1 MNMGAQ
7 PENESF
13 EMANRP
19 VSPLSVVTEEDDPES
34 VDTSAS
40 GTPKPEDTQH
50 GSQSDHDGLLAPS
63 REDKTTEELASVH
76 TDCPLKRH
84 VLYSLI
90 TIAFIGSASLISSC
104 WLIAYIQVK
113 TDRSY
118 IAAVVVG
125 GKLSSTEAKLIDAAF
140 SILVAPAV
148 VAVANWHMFKLA
160 RLSAVNEHSGRNS
173 AVSMKVLVEVAST
186 DWGSFSPL
194 KFWTFVR
201 SRRPRVICLGMIAVL
216 SALSFSLLGN
226 AVAYQQAGVDTS
238 TQVLEYLYDTHSVL
252 PGGSRP
258 IPFDDQ
264 SIRQQIS
271 ARLQDRLSRLQQ
283 GMLESSTTGLV
294 SVNVSDQSRSSLS
307 PAVMQLFHTPVYRL
321 KMSCSPSHLQDVAM
335 VVPDKRNSHLRFVLE
350 EAASIFDSES
360 TTYET
365 PFGTNE
371 SIVSK
376 TALDEVQAK
385 YPGTT
390 YPLIAF
396 KETALWIGVMDSGL
410 DGGPV
415 IATERWG
422 SLIPFTKGFPSTE
435 QSDGRQ
441 ANYSLTFSG
450 VTCRLNR
457 STGWADI
464 KVNGSDWSMIEN
476 TLVDEKPD
484 TGHDIP
490 VLSLTSRI
498 GTFDDS
504 RDGRPSGLGGHL
516 LRAALGAVTEGSRQI
531 WDLETLADAFLW
543 YEIEARRVLLD
554 NDQTVRAERYQV
566 QSNIDE
572 YAMTFVPWIL
582 MFGLGTLGAACTLT
596 IGLTLDSWKVYS
608 LRTGRMLDSI
618 RLTADVGVALDKQVF
633 EECST
638 WHATRLNK
646 CADEARFQ
654 YEPDARLDSATG
666 LYTLGIRLR
675 QISRPH
681 D

>member
-7 PENESF
+7 PETESF
-13 EMANRP
+13 EMTNRP

-34 VDTSAS
+34 VDTAS
-40 GTPKPEDTQH
+40 TGTPKPEDTQH
-50 GSQSDHDGLLAPS
+50 GAQSDNDRLLAPS
-63 REDKTTEELASVH
+63 PKDKITEEAASVH
-76 TDCPLKRH
+76 ADCPLKKH

-90 TIAFIGSASLISSC
+90 IIAFIGPASLTCSC
-104 WLIAYIQVK
+104 WLIAYVEVK
-113 TDRSY
+113 TDKSY
-118 IAAVVVG
+118 ISAVIVG
-125 GKLSSTEAKLIDAAF
+125 GNLSSTEAKLIDAAF

-186 DWGSFSPL
+186 GWRSFSPL

-201 SRRPRVICLGMIAVL
+201 SRRPRVICLGMITIL

-238 TQVLEYLYDTHSVL
+238 TQVLEYLYDTHSML

-258 IPFDDQ
+258 VPLDDQ
-264 SIRQQIS
+264 SIQQQVS
-271 ARLQDRLSRLQQ
+271 ARLQDRLSRLPQ
-283 GMLESSTTGLV
+283 GMLKSSTTGQV
-294 SVNVSDQSRSSLS
+294 SVNVSDQSHR
-307 PAVMQLFHTPVYRL
+307 
-321 KMSCSPSHLQDVAM
+321 
-335 VVPDKRNSHLRFVLE
+335 RNPHLRFVLE
-350 EAASIFDSES
+350 EAASVLGSES
-360 TTYET
+360 TTYEAT
-365 PFGTNE
+365 FGTNE
-371 SIVSK
+371 SAVSK
-376 TALDEVQAK
+376 TALDAAK
-385 YPGTT
+385 ATNPGIA

-396 KETALWIGVMDSGL
+396 NETALWIGVMDSEHE
-410 DGGPV
+410 DVPV
-415 IATERWG
+415 VTTERWG
-422 SLIPFTKGFPSTE
+422 SLIPFTKGFPITE
-435 QSDGRQ
+435 QPDGRQ
-441 ANYSLTFSG
+441 TNYSLRYYSLRFSG
-450 VTCRLNR
+450 LTCRLNR

-484 TGHDIP
+484 TGHDMP
-490 VLSLTSRI
+490 VLSLTASLS
-498 GTFDDS
+498 TFDDG
-504 RDGRPSGLGGHL
+504 RDGRPPGLGGHL
-516 LRAALGAVTEGSRQI
+516 LREALGVATEGSRQS

-543 YEIEARRVLLD
+543 YEIEAR
-554 NDQTVRAERYQV
+554 

-582 MFGLGTLGAACTLT
+582 MSGLATLGTACVLTL
-596 IGLTLDSWKVYS
+596 GLTLDSWKVYS
-608 LRTGRMLDSI
+608 LRSGRMLDPI

-666 LYTLGIRLR
+666 LYALGIRLR

>member
-1 MNMGAQ
+1 MGTQ
-7 PENESF
+7 PETESF
-13 EMANRP
+13 EMTNRP

-34 VDTSAS
+34 VDTAS
-40 GTPKPEDTQH
+40 TGTPKPEDTQH
-50 GSQSDHDGLLAPS
+50 GAQSDNDGLLAPS
-63 REDKTTEELASVH
+63 PKDSITEEAASVH
-76 TDCPLKRH
+76 ADCPLKKH

-90 TIAFIGSASLISSC
+90 IIAFIGSASLICSC

-118 IAAVVVG
+118 IAAVIVG
-125 GKLSSTEAKLIDAAF
+125 GNLSSTEAKLIDAAF

-160 RLSAVNEHSGRNS
+160 RLSAVNEHIGRNS

-201 SRRPRVICLGMIAVL
+201 SRRPRVMCLGMIAVL

-258 IPFDDQ
+258 IPLDDQ
-264 SIRQQIS
+264 SIQQQVS
-271 ARLQDRLSRLQQ
+271 ARLQDRLSRLPQ
-283 GMLESSTTGLV
+283 GMLKSSTTGLV

-307 PAVMQLFHTPVYRL
+307 PAVMQLFHAPVYRL
-321 KMSCSPSHLQDVAM
+321 KMLCRPSHLKSVSM
-335 VVPDKRNSHLRFVLE
+335 IGPDKRNPHLRFALE
-350 EAASIFDSES
+350 ETASVLGSES
-360 TTYET
+360 TTYEAT
-365 PFGTNE
+365 FGTNE
-371 SIVSK
+371 SVVSK
-376 TALDEVQAK
+376 SAVDAAK
-385 YPGTT
+385 ATNPEIT

-396 KETALWIGVMDSGL
+396 NETALWIGVMDSEH

-415 IATERWG
+415 VTTERWN
-422 SLIPFTKGFPSTE
+422 SLIPFTKGFPITE
-435 QSDGRQ
+435 QPDGRQ
-441 ANYSLTFSG
+441 TNYSLRFSG
-450 VTCRLNR
+450 LTCRLNR

-464 KVNGSDWSMIEN
+464 KVNGSDWSMVEN

-484 TGHDIP
+484 AGHDMP
-490 VLSLTSRI
+490 VLSLTASLS
-498 GTFDDS
+498 TFDDG
-504 RDGRPSGLGGHL
+504 RDGRPPGLGGHL
-516 LRAALGAVTEGSRQI
+516 LRAALGVAAEGSRQS
-531 WDLETLADAFLW
+531 WGLETLADAFLW
-543 YEIEARRVLLD
+543 YEIEARQVLLD
-554 NDQTVRAERYQV
+554 NDKAVRAERYQV

-582 MFGLGTLGAACTLT
+582 MSGLATLGTACALT

-608 LRTGRMLDSI
+608 LRSGRMLDPI

-666 LYTLGIRLR
+666 LYALGIRLR
-675 QISRPH
+675 QISRPN

>member
-1 MNMGAQ
+1 MGAQ
-7 PENESF
+7 PENESL

-19 VSPLSVVTEEDDPES
+19 VSPLSVVAEEDDPES
-34 VDTSAS
+34 VDTSAL

-50 GSQSDHDGLLAPS
+50 GTQSVHDGLLAPS
-63 REDKTTEELASVH
+63 REDKITEDPTSVH
-76 TDCPLKRH
+76 TDCPLNRH

-90 TIAFIGSASLISSC
+90 TIAFIGSASLICNC
-104 WLIAYIQVK
+104 WFIAYIQVR

-118 IAAVVVG
+118 IAAVIVG

-148 VAVANWHMFKLA
+148 VAVANWHMSKPA

-173 AVSMKVLVEVAST
+173 AVSMKVLVEVASI

-238 TQVLEYLYDTHSVL
+238 TQVLEYLHDAHSVL

-258 IPFDDQ
+258 IPLDDQ
-264 SIRQQIS
+264 SIRQQVA

-283 GMLESSTTGLV
+283 GMLKPSITGLV
-294 SVNVSDQSRSSLS
+294 SVKVSDQSRSSLS
-307 PAVMQLFHTPVYRL
+307 PAVMQLYHAPVYRL
-321 KMSCSPSHLQDVAM
+321 KMICSPSHLQGVSM
-335 VVPDKRNSHLRFVLE
+335 MLPDKRNPHLRFVLE
-350 EAASIFDSES
+350 ETASVFGSES
-360 TTYET
+360 TAYEASL
-365 PFGTNE
+365 GTDQIDI
-371 SIVSK
+371 SDIVLNGK
-376 TALDEVQAK
+376 RD
-385 YPGTT
+385 T

-396 KETALWIGVMDSGL
+396 DETALRIGVMNSGY
-410 DGGPV
+410 DDAPV
-415 IATERWG
+415 VTTERWG
-422 SLIPFTKGFPSTE
+422 SLIPFAKGLPGTE
-435 QSDGRQ
+435 HRQ
-441 ANYSLTFSG
+441 TNRSLAFSG
-450 VTCRLNR
+450 LTCRLNR

-490 VLSLTSRI
+490 VLSLTPR
-498 GTFDDS
+498 TDAFDDR

-543 YEIEARRVLLD
+543 YEIEARQVLLD
-554 NDQTVRAERYQV
+554 NDQTARAERYQV

-582 MFGLGTLGAACTLT
+582 MFGLETLGAACTST
-596 IGLTLDSWKVYS
+596 IGLTLDSWKIYS
-608 LRTGRMLDSI
+608 LRTWRMLDSI

-633 EECST
+633 EERST

-666 LYTLGIRLR
+666 LYTLEIRLR

>member
-1 MNMGAQ
+1 MNMGVQ

-13 EMANRP
+13 EMTNRS

-34 VDTSAS
+34 VDTSS
-40 GTPKPEDTQH
+40 TGTPKPEDTQH
-50 GSQSDHDGLLAPS
+50 DTQSDNDGLLAPS
-63 REDKTTEELASVH
+63 REDKIAEEAASVH
-76 TDCPLKRH
+76 ADCPLERH

-90 TIAFIGSASLISSC
+90 TIAFIGSASLICSC

-113 TDRSY
+113 ADRSY
-118 IAAVVVG
+118 IAAVIVG
-125 GKLSSTEAKLIDAAF
+125 GKLSSTEAKLIDATF

-194 KFWTFVR
+194 KFWTFAR

-238 TQVLEYLYDTHSVL
+238 TQVLEYLCDTHSVL

-258 IPFDDQ
+258 IPLDDQ
-264 SIRQQIS
+264 YVRQQVS
-271 ARLQDRLSRLQQ
+271 ARLQDRLLRLQQ
-283 GMLESSTTGLV
+283 GILESPTTGLV

-307 PAVMQLFHTPVYRL
+307 PAVMQLFHAPVYRL
-321 KMSCSPSHLQDVAM
+321 KMLCSPSHLQGVSIM
-335 VVPDKRNSHLRFVLE
+335 LPDNRNPHLSFVLE
-350 EAASIFDSES
+350 ETALVFSSES
-360 TTYET
+360 TTYEASL
-365 PFGTNE
+365 GTDQIDISDIVLNE
-371 SIVSK
+371 K
-376 TALDEVQAK
+376 RD
-385 YPGTT
+385 T

-396 KETALWIGVMDSGL
+396 NETALWIGVMDSGH
-410 DGGPV
+410 DDAPV
-415 IATERWG
+415 VTTERWG
-422 SLIPFTKGFPSTE
+422 SLIPFAKGFPGTE
-435 QSDGRQ
+435 RRQ
-441 ANYSLTFSG
+441 TNYSLTFSG
-450 VTCRLNR
+450 LTCRLNR

-498 GTFDDS
+498 DTFDDR

-543 YEIEARRVLLD
+543 YEIEARQVLLD

-582 MFGLGTLGAACTLT
+582 MFGLGTLGAACALT

-608 LRTGRMLDSI
+608 LRAGRMLDSI

-646 CADEARFQ
+646 CANEARFQ
-654 YEPDARLDSATG
+654 YKPAARLDSATG

>member
-1 MNMGAQ
+1 MNVEAQ

-19 VSPLSVVTEEDDPES
+19 VSPLSVVSEEDIPES
-34 VDTSAS
+34 VGTTST
-40 GTPKPEDTQH
+40 GTPSPEDAQH
-50 GSQSDHDGLLAPS
+50 DAQSDNDGLLASS
-63 REDKTTEELASVH
+63 REDKIVEEVASVH
-76 TDCPLKRH
+76 ADSPLKRH

-90 TIAFIGSASLISSC
+90 AIAFIGSASLIGIC

-113 TDRSY
+113 TDKGY
-118 IAAVVVG
+118 IAAVIVG

-238 TQVLEYLYDTHSVL
+238 TQVLEYLHDTHSVL

-258 IPFDDQ
+258 IPLDDQ
-264 SIRQQIS
+264 SIRQQVS
-271 ARLQDRLSRLQQ
+271 ARLQDKLSRLQQ
-283 GMLESSTTGLV
+283 GMLESSTKGLV

-307 PAVMQLFHTPVYRL
+307 PAVMQLFHAPVYRL
-321 KMSCSPSHLQDVAM
+321 KMFCSPSHLQGVSIM
-335 VVPDKRNSHLRFVLE
+335 LPDNRDPRLSFVLE
-350 EAASIFDSES
+350 ETASVFGSES
-360 TTYET
+360 ATYKASL
-365 PFGTNE
+365 GTDQGIISDIVLNE
-371 SIVSK
+371 VR
-376 TALDEVQAK
+376 A
-385 YPGTT
+385 T

-396 KETALWIGVMDSGL
+396 NETALWIGVMDSG
-410 DGGPV
+410 DDDGPV
-415 IATERWG
+415 VTTERWD
-422 SLIPFTKGFPSTE
+422 SLIPFAKGLPGTE
-435 QSDGRQ
+435 EPDGRQ
-441 ANYSLTFSG
+441 TNYSLTFSG
-450 VTCRLNR
+450 LTCRLNR

-464 KVNGSDWSMIEN
+464 KVNGSDWSTIEN
-476 TLVDEKPD
+476 TLVDEKLD
-484 TGHDIP
+484 TWHDMP
-490 VLSLTSRI
+490 VLSLTSSLD
-498 GTFDDS
+498 TFDDA
-504 RDGRPSGLGGHL
+504 RDGRTPGLGGHL
-516 LRAALGAVTEGSRQI
+516 LRAAVGVAAEGSRRS
-531 WDLETLADAFLW
+531 WNLETLADAFLW
-543 YEIEARRVLLD
+543 YEIEARQVLLD

-582 MFGLGTLGAACTLT
+582 MSGLGTLGAACALT

-608 LRTGRMLDSI
+608 LRSGRMLDSI

-654 YEPDARLDSATG
+654 YEPHVRLDGATG
-666 LYTLGIRLR
+666 LYTLGTRLR